1 MCEGFQLTVLLKE
14 YVGNYINS
22 AHLTVAPWK
31 LLRALHNRLD
41 ALNKENEIAMKLL
54 DIDITKERKA
64 ISDIPMGQDNAIN
77 NSINNPISIIWGP
90 PGTGKTYTMAQIAMR
105 FLLQGKTLLMVS
117 HSNISVDGLITEL
130 YNQIRISKD
139 NKLHALVE
147 QGKILRYGF
156 VHSEKLSKNQK
167 VVSFS
172 ILL

>member
-1 MCEGFQLTVLLKE
+1 
-14 YVGNYINS
+14 
-22 AHLTVAPWK
+22 
-31 LLRALHNRLD
+31 
-41 ALNKENEIAMKLL
+41 
-54 DIDITKERKA
+54 
-64 ISDIPMGQDNAIN
+64 
-77 NSINNPISIIWGP
+77 
-90 PGTGKTYTMAQIAMR
+90 MAQIAMR

-167 VVSFS
+167 VVSFNIALNDDAILKKRREKLLDEKEKLDNDITPRVVEIEKELKEIKGIIKTKEKEYVSSSQLIATTISKVS
-172 ILL
+172 IDKVI